1 MAAPSGSAQRT
12 ATRPRS
18 FVGQPAGSIVPR
30 ASPRGG
36 GTPLAL
42 RANGVGVWLSDRLLC
57 AVGGRF
63 SCACVE
69 HDVLSLKRLAMAS
82 HKATSL
88 RSESSA
94 LVVH

>member
-1 MAAPSGSAQRT
+1 
-12 ATRPRS
+12 
-18 FVGQPAGSIVPR
+18 V
-30 ASPRGG
+30 
-36 GTPLAL
+36 L
-42 RANGVGVWLSDRLLC
+42 RANGVDVRLSDRLLC

-63 SCACVE
+63 SCARVE
-69 HDVLSLKRLAMAS
+69 HDAVSLERLANAS